1 MDKLSEKELNII
13 KVSEEIKKYPSLLSY
28 FNQNK
33 IVSLKKEQLD
43 NAPKDIKDEISQY
56 GSAIL
61 NNART
66 EYIFANEI
74 KYIEEDYQCELCGN
88 TQVKIIFLVMNKMNG
103 KQFWVGSTCVT
114 EFGFDKN
121 IDFVNVELEKAFNK
135 EVTNYKELIAD
146 IITPIIIPSR
156 LLNKFIEMRTKL
168 VNDKKDFV
176 NNNSKSISKVKESAK
191 NVERIRCE
199 IKEYINTH
207 RDRYWIANTEV
218 LTWYDNLSEDN
229 SIKKKVEKSIDRLLT
244 NGKFNVDDISYIQEE
259 NHRTKVRNLFINLNN
274 SKAYF
279 FSIHR
284 DKLVLTL
291 AYKQTKIHYDI
302 EESELYEYYKKQ
314 LYYSNPII
322 INKNISRFTKVMLQ
336 NSNLQNFFRLCDP
349 SNLIESF
356 KMSDN
361 LVFVDADKEF
371 IYKLDAQKCIR
382 YLNTDMNINNY
393 IKSLK
398 KPLPLKVSKKTF
410 NDYITNLTSYK
421 GRTILNRISGIDY

>member
-13 KVSEEIKKYPSLLSY
+13 KDSEEIKKYPSLLSY
-28 FNQNK
+28 VNQNK
-33 IVSLKKEQLD
+33 IVSFTKGQLD
-43 NAPKDIKDEISQY
+43 NAPKNIKDEISQY

-66 EYIFANEI
+66 EYAFANESR
-74 KYIEEDYQCELCGN
+74 YIEEDYQCELCGN
-88 TQVKIIFLVMNKMNG
+88 TQVKIVFLVKNKING
-103 KQFWVGSTCVT
+103 NQFWVGSTCVN

-121 IDFVNVELEKAFNK
+121 IDFVNVELEKVFNK

-146 IITPIIIPSR
+146 VITPIIIPSK
-156 LLNKFIEMRTKL
+156 LLNKFDEMRKKL

-176 NNNSKSISKVKESAK
+176 KNNSKSISKIKKTAK
-191 NVERIRCE
+191 NMENIRRE
-199 IKEYINTH
+199 ITEYINTH
-207 RDRYWIANTEV
+207 RDRDWIANTEV

-229 SIKKKVEKSIDRLLT
+229 PIKKEAEKSIDRLLT
-244 NGKFNVDDISYIQEE
+244 HGKFNVDDISYIREK
-259 NHRTKVRNLFINLNN
+259 NHRTKVRNLFINLNHN
-274 SKAYF
+274 KKYF

-284 DKLVLTL
+284 DKLLLTL
-291 AYKQTKIHYDI
+291 EYKQTKIHYDI
-302 EESELYEYYKKQ
+302 EESELYEYYKNQ
-314 LYYSNPII
+314 LYYGRPII
-322 INKNISRFTKVMLQ
+322 LNESISRFTKVMLQ

-356 KMSDN
+356 KMSDK

-371 IYKLDAQKCIR
+371 IYKLDAQECIQ
-382 YLNTDMNINNY
+382 YLKTDMNINNY

-398 KPLPLKVSKKTF
+398 KPLKVSKEKF
-410 NDYITNLTSYK
+410 NDYIKDLESYK